1 MRVFV
6 AALALLMLTGCPS
19 KSGEPAK
26 QTEGAGDK
34 AKEPSEKPSSVGE
47 VTEVTVSGNDQ
58 MQFDKKE
65 LRIKSGARVR
75 LTLKHTGKAP
85 ATTMGHNLVLLKAGT
100 DVAQFA
106 TRAAAART
114 TAFIPASEKDSVI
127 AHTRVLGGGEEDTI
141 EFDAPAAGTYD
152 YLCTFPGHYVIMRG
166 KLIVE

>member
-1 MRVFV
+1 MRTLLAV
-6 AALALLMLTGCPS
+6 LALLLLAGCQGNSYERPETTPEKTGEAAA
-19 KSGEPAK
+19 KPA
-26 QTEGAGDK
+26 G
-34 AKEPSEKPSSVGE
+34 P

-65 LRIKSGARVR
+65 IRIKAGVRVK

-85 ATTMGHNLVLLKAGT
+85 AATMGHNLVLLKAGT
-100 DVAQFA
+100 DVAKFA
-106 TRAAAART
+106 TRAAAAKS

-127 AHTRVLGGGEEDTI
+127 AHTRILGGGESDTI

-152 YLCTFPGHYVIMRG
+152 YVCTFPGHYVIMRG